1 MRPHAHLQEDPSGDT
16 YGDLDFDEFV
26 DLYNALSP
34 KAKKETKIQTAFR
47 LYDSNMD
54 GYLDPADLKQLL
66 RVSRAG
72 QVQLRRWARCSSCV
86 PSVRCGRGEAVRRT
100 QRDGPC

>member
-1 MRPHAHLQEDPSGDT
+1 MRARPQEDPSGDT

-54 GYLDPADLKQLL
+54 GYLDPMDLKQLL
-66 RVSRAG
+66 RVRRPSTNHGPRSRRAG
-72 QVQLRRWARCSSCV
+72 S
-86 PSVRCGRGEAVRRT
+86 RT
-100 QRDGPC
+100 HANKLCDR